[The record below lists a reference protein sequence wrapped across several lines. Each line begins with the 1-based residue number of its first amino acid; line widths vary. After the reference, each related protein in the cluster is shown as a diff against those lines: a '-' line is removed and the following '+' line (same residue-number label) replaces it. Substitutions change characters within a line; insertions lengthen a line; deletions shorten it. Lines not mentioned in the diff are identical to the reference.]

1 MEKATISGIV
11 EEGRIL
17 QKQFEQANSTYETIM
32 TAPRADLGDSIK
44 KAFRNVDDILKDM
57 NLEIDDANRR
67 AIRIMGYNQITITE
81 DNLEKIKKADRQ
93 VQNIITNMK
102 PGMTLEM
109 IREGKNPL
117 EMSLE
122 EIQQYIQERENDFV
136 NDTQKYSEFLYKL
149 EKKNDIKEA
158 EREAYIGI
166 YRLFRQVE
174 KSDGAVIGSLIN
186 QNAEINFSNLLSS
199 VRSRKAKATDI
210 KVNDSTGFVKEVKQK
225 GKSISEQIEKG
236 FANVEN
242 SLMPTGKM
250 PEIILKEVQQ
260 LQNDSELEKQLLE
273 QQMQEIREGMKLTG
287 KEKDYLEMYQQPVTL
302 DHMQSVMNLNEK
314 RGVTFKKIIR
324 LEQDVTSSDLKE
336 AEESILK
343 EAQDFLSTMEKEDV
357 REQSY
362 EKVIAHTKQV
372 LEETLEHKKL
382 GYTDIKE
389 LQSMYKQISVASALS
404 KEENYEIPVQI
415 GEEITSINLKIV
427 QGTTNKGEVKVT
439 MDTTK
444 FGKVEARFVETPD
457 GLEGFVLTDYMDGK
471 EILEGNAHR
480 LQEAIEEAL
489 KETKIELKQL
499 YFGVSTKLDINTLDE
514 RQRETQVDVSIL
526 YKVAKEFIYY
536 VKEV

>member
-1 MEKATISGIV
+1 
-11 EEGRIL
+11 
-17 QKQFEQANSTYETIM
+17 
-32 TAPRADLGDSIK
+32 
-44 KAFRNVDDILKDM
+44 
-57 NLEIDDANRR
+57 
-67 AIRIMGYNQITITE
+67 
-81 DNLEKIKKADRQ
+81 
-93 VQNIITNMK
+93 
-102 PGMTLEM
+102 
-109 IREGKNPL
+109 
-117 EMSLE
+117 
-122 EIQQYIQERENDFV
+122 
-136 NDTQKYSEFLYKL
+136 
-149 EKKNDIKEA
+149 
-158 EREAYIGI
+158 
-166 YRLFRQVE
+166 
-174 KSDGAVIGSLIN
+174 
-186 QNAEINFSNLLSS
+186 
-199 VRSRKAKATDI
+199 
-210 KVNDSTGFVKEVKQK
+210 
-225 GKSISEQIEKG
+225 
-236 FANVEN
+236 
-242 SLMPTGKM
+242 
-250 PEIILKEVQQ
+250 
-260 LQNDSELEKQLLE
+260 
-273 QQMQEIREGMKLTG
+273 MQEIREGMKLTG
-287 KEKDYLEMYQQPVTL
+287 KEKDYLEMYHQPVTL

-324 LEQDVTSSDLKE
+324 YEQDATSSDLKE

-415 GEEITSINLKIV
+415 GDEITSINLKIV

-457 GLEGFVLTDYMDGK
+457 GLEGSVLTDYMDGK